1 MRLACLA
8 VLLTLSAASAPG
20 QSNSVFHD
28 PGSLAAELHRL
39 EKAGPQVVSSLP
51 SSWVVEKRGRRYSIS
66 TAPLRKIPN
75 APDQALWLDHLAQQL
90 ENFSTS
96 TGAPASARV
105 QLDRVLAR
113 REFAGVGPSSPWDRL
128 VQFIG
133 GWIFGI
139 LRKIFDFARQH
150 PTGETILFW
159 LLAAV
164 AAGVPILWLLRL
176 RAGKHPTAPP
186 QAEPP
191 VPDWNW
197 QQWVVMA
204 REARERGDARAAIHC
219 AYWAAVVRIQDARL
233 LPRDL
238 TRTPREYLRLMP
250 DRESSYASLAALTSA
265 LERFWYAD
273 RPAGPDD
280 LRESISHLEALGCSL
295 D

>member
-1 MRLACLA
+1 MRPACLA
-8 VLLTLSAASAPG
+8 ILLTLSAASAPS
-20 QSNSVFHD
+20 QSSAVFPD
-28 PGSLAAELHRL
+28 PSLLAAELHRL
-39 EKAGPQVVSSLP
+39 EKAGPQAVSSLP
-51 SSWVVEKRGRRYSIS
+51 SSWVVENHGRRYSIS

-75 APDQALWLDHLAQQL
+75 APDRARWLDHLAQQL
-90 ENFSTS
+90 ENSSAAT
-96 TGAPASARV
+96 APDSARV
-105 QLDRVLAR
+105 QLDRILAR
-113 REFAGVGPSSPWDRL
+113 REFAGVGPPSPWDRV
-128 VQFIG
+128 VQFIL
-133 GWIFGI
+133 GWISEV

-164 AAGVPILWLLRL
+164 AAGVPIFWLLRL
-176 RAGKHPTAPP
+176 RGGKRRTVPP
-186 QAEPP
+186 QAEPT

-197 QQWVVMA
+197 QQWVALA

-219 AYWAAVVRIQDARL
+219 AYWAAVVRLQDARL

-250 DRESSYASLAALTSA
+250 DRDGSYAPLAALTSA

-280 LRESISHLEALGCSL
+280 LRESINHLETLGCSL

>member
-1 MRLACLA
+1 MRPACLA
-8 VLLTLSAASAPG
+8 ILLTLSAASAPG
-20 QSNSVFHD
+20 QSGTVFPD
-28 PGSLAAELHRL
+28 PNSLAAELHRL

-51 SSWVVEKRGRRYSIS
+51 PSWVVENHGRRYSIS

-75 APDQALWLDHLAQQL
+75 APDQVRWLDHLAQQL
-90 ENFSTS
+90 DSS
-96 TGAPASARV
+96 SAAAGAPASARV
-105 QLDRVLAR
+105 QLDRILAR
-113 REFAGVGPSSPWDRL
+113 REFAGVGPPSPWARL
-128 VQFIG
+128 FQFIG
-133 GWIFGI
+133 DWIFGI

-164 AAGVPILWLLRL
+164 AAGVPIFWLLRL
-176 RAGKHPTAPP
+176 RGGKRRTVPS

-197 QQWVVMA
+197 QRWVVLA

-219 AYWAAVVRIQDARL
+219 AYWAGVVRLQGVRL

-250 DRESSYASLAALTSA
+250 DRDGSYPPLAALTSA
-265 LERFWYAD
+265 LERVWYAD

-280 LRESISHLEALGCSL
+280 LRESINHLEALGCSL